1 MKWKASINV
10 TKDNKGIYDGISF
23 TNILGDNVGWKRN
36 SKGAIANIKSKQNV
50 KLNDVLKV
58 EVINTNDNVLRK
70 TRGK

>member
-1 MKWKASINV
+1 MKWKVSINV